1 MRVLEF
7 PIRRIVQVT
16 DCHLFADLEESLRDI
31 VTWPRLAMVLD
42 DVRRQIPDADLL
54 VFTGDTA
61 HDEARGTYESFRS
74 VLVEWRDRMQ
84 IIPGNH
90 DNRLVLGDLF
100 PQRRAGPIG
109 RVTFEVSWNDWQVI
123 GLDSQ
128 QPGEQ
133 PGSLGAEQL
142 AWLRTR
148 LEITPL
154 HTLLFLHHPP
164 VAVQSPW
171 LDQINLQDAL
181 EFERLLQDHPQV
193 RLVVCGHVHQEYV
206 GLLGDATV
214 FATPAVGPQFR
225 PRTEQLV
232 IEPAPPAY
240 RVLELRS
247 HGRWSTQVVHCY

>member
-1 MRVLEF
+1 MLEF
-7 PIRRIVQVT
+7 PLRRIVQLT
-16 DCHLFADLEESLRDI
+16 DCHLFADREQSLRGI
-31 VTWPRLAMVLD
+31 VTWPRLARVLD
-42 DVRRQIPDADLL
+42 DVRRQIPDAELL

-61 HDEARGTYESFRS
+61 HDEARGTYESFRNA
-74 VLVEWRDRMQ
+74 LVEWSDRMR

-100 PQRRAGPIG
+100 PQGRAGPTG
-109 RVTFEVSWNDWQVI
+109 RVTFEVSWNDWRVI

-148 LEITPL
+148 LQMAPL
-154 HTLLFLHHPP
+154 YTLLFLHHPP

-171 LDQINLQDAL
+171 IDQIKLQDAL

-193 RLVVCGHVHQEYV
+193 RLVVCGHVHQEYA

-214 FATPAVGPQFR
+214 FATPAVGPQFQ

-247 HGRWSTQVVHCY
+247 DGRWSTQVVRCY

>member
-1 MRVLEF
+1 MR
-7 PIRRIVQVT
+7 
-16 DCHLFADLEESLRDI
+16 
-31 VTWPRLAMVLD
+31 
-42 DVRRQIPDADLL
+42 
-54 VFTGDTA
+54 
-61 HDEARGTYESFRS
+61 
-74 VLVEWRDRMQ
+74 

-100 PQRRAGPIG
+100 PQGCAGPIG

-148 LEITPL
+148 LESTPL

-232 IEPAPPAY
+232 IEPASPAY

-247 HGRWSTQVVHCY
+247 DGRWSTQVVRCY